1 MLAKLWEHRDLQ
13 GIWMQYVL
21 SMAEK
26 RSPSAERG
34 RVRREAI
41 LDAALELFAEHGFV
55 LTSLPMISEK
65 VGITH
70 AGILHHFG
78 SKEGVLRALLERE
91 GPVPHF
97 GAWVL
102 ANSGIDVVAKL
113 PDYAEIV
120 IQHPLAME
128 LQFQLFWENRHAS
141 DPMHEEVLHDV
152 QIRNHIAHE
161 IRSTLAAEGRELIHD
176 MEALAYN
183 IFAFVIGAN
192 SQWLVSKDDELLRR
206 SYRRYTD
213 SVLRVLQGESQIV
226 DGGLPLV

>member
-1 MLAKLWEHRDLQ
+1 MTEQ
-13 GIWMQYVL
+13 
-21 SMAEK
+21 
-26 RSPSAERG
+26 RSASAERG
-34 RVRREAI
+34 RIRREAI
-41 LDAALELFAEHGFV
+41 LDAAMELFAEQGFV
-55 LTSLPMISEK
+55 LTSLPMISVK

-97 GAWVL
+97 GPWVL
-102 ANSGIDVVAKL
+102 DMSGLDVVAKL

-152 QIRNHIAHE
+152 RIRNHIAEE
-161 IRSTLAAEGRELIHD
+161 IRSTLIAEGRELVHD
-176 MEALAYN
+176 MEALSYN

-192 SQWLVSKDDELLRR
+192 SQWIVSKDDELLRR
-206 SYRRYTD
+206 SYCRYTD
-213 SVLRVLQGESQIV
+213 SALRVLQGQSPNHE
-226 DGGLPLV
+226 GALPLV

>member
-1 MLAKLWEHRDLQ
+1 MT
-13 GIWMQYVL
+13 
-21 SMAEK
+21 EK
-26 RSPSAERG
+26 RSASAERG

-41 LDAALELFAEHGFV
+41 LDEAMELFAEQGFV
-55 LTSLPMISEK
+55 LTSLPMISER

-102 ANSGIDVVAKL
+102 DMSGLDVVAKL
-113 PDYAEIV
+113 PDYAETV

-141 DPMHEEVLHDV
+141 DPIYEEVLHDV
-152 QIRNHIAHE
+152 RIRNHIAEE
-161 IRSTLAAEGRELIHD
+161 IRSVLLTNNEASEIDL
-176 MEALAYN
+176 EALSYN

-192 SQWLVSKDDELLRR
+192 SQRLVSKDDELLRR
-206 SYRRYTD
+206 S
-213 SVLRVLQGESQIV
+213 
-226 DGGLPLV
+226 

>member
-1 MLAKLWEHRDLQ
+1 MTEQ
-13 GIWMQYVL
+13 
-21 SMAEK
+21 
-26 RSPSAERG
+26 RSASAERG
-34 RVRREAI
+34 RIRREAI
-41 LDAALELFAEHGFV
+41 LDAAMELFAEQGFV
-55 LTSLPMISEK
+55 LTSLPMISVK

-97 GAWVL
+97 GPWVL
-102 ANSGIDVVAKL
+102 DMSGLDVVAKL

-152 QIRNHIAHE
+152 RIRNHIAEE
-161 IRSTLAAEGRELIHD
+161 IRSTLIAEGRELVQD
-176 MEALAYN
+176 MEALSYN

-192 SQWLVSKDDELLRR
+192 SQWIVSKDDELLRR
-206 SYRRYTD
+206 SYCRYTD
-213 SVLRVLQGESQIV
+213 SALRVLQGQSPNHE
-226 DGGLPLV
+226 GALPLV

>member
-1 MLAKLWEHRDLQ
+1 MT
-13 GIWMQYVL
+13 
-21 SMAEK
+21 EK
-26 RSPSAERG
+26 RSASAERG

-41 LDAALELFAEHGFV
+41 LDAAMELFAEQGFG
-55 LTSLPMISEK
+55 LTSLPMISER

-102 ANSGIDVVAKL
+102 DMSGLDVVAKL
-113 PDYAEIV
+113 PDYAEFV

-141 DPMHEEVLHDV
+141 DPMHEEVLRDV
-152 QIRNHIAHE
+152 QIRNHIAEE
-161 IRSTLAAEGRELIHD
+161 IRSVLLTNNEASEIDL
-176 MEALAYN
+176 EALSYN

-213 SVLRVLQGESQIV
+213 SALRVLQGQSPNHE
-226 DGGLPLV
+226 GALPLV

>member
-1 MLAKLWEHRDLQ
+1 MTEN
-13 GIWMQYVL
+13 
-21 SMAEK
+21 
-26 RSPSAERG
+26 RSASAERG
-34 RVRREAI
+34 RIRREAI
-41 LDAALELFAEHGFV
+41 LDAAMELFAEQGFV
-55 LTSLPMISEK
+55 LTSLPMISQK

-91 GPVPHF
+91 GPAPHF
-97 GAWVL
+97 GTWVL
-102 ANSGIDVVAKL
+102 DISGIDVVAKL

-120 IQHPLAME
+120 IQNPLAME

-141 DPMHEEVLHDV
+141 DPMHEEVLRDV

-161 IRSTLAAEGRELIHD
+161 IRSTLGAKSEDLEIDL
-176 MEALAYN
+176 EYN

-213 SVLRVLQGESQIV
+213 SALRVLQGQSPNHE
-226 DGGLPLV
+226 GALPLV